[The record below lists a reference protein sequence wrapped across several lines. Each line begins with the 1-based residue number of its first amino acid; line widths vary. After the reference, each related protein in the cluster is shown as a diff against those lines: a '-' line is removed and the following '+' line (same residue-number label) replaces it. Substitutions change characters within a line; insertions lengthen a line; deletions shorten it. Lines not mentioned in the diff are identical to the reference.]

1 MQRVTM
7 ERAGA
12 PAEVVR
18 VEEVADPG
26 KPGVHE
32 ALVELVASPIHPSD
46 LLTIMGMYAAETRLP
61 KTLGKEGVGRVIAVG
76 EHVKHV
82 KPGDLTPVLM
92 PMDGVWQHRYLLNAE
107 DLVALPAGGDPLQ
120 YAMAI
125 GNPAT
130 ALLMLR
136 SIVPLGLGDWIIQNA
151 ANSAVGQYLIQLA
164 KREGI
169 RTVNVVRREG
179 LADQLHNLGADVVLV
194 DGLDLPQ
201 RVAKATGGAPVKLAL
216 DAVSGDSAARLT
228 ACLAQ
233 GGTLC
238 NYGML
243 SGKSVHISPAALIGG
258 GILVRGF
265 WVTAAMA
272 KMSKEERAKLYGE
285 LIPLVVSGSL
295 KAEVEATYPLGRV
308 QEALAHASKGERG
321 GKVLLV
327 P

>member
-1 MQRVTM
+1 MLRVM
-7 ERAGA
+7 IERTGA

-18 VEEVADPG
+18 LEELPDPG
-26 KPGVHE
+26 PPGVHE
-32 ALVELVASPIHPSD
+32 ALVELIASPIHPSD
-46 LLTIMGMYAAETRLP
+46 LLTIMGMYASETRLP
-61 KTLGKEGVGRVIAVG
+61 KTLGKEGVGRVLTVG

-92 PMDGVWQHRYLLNAE
+92 PNDGVWQHRYVLNAE
-107 DLVALPAGGDPLQ
+107 DLVALPAGGNPLQ
-120 YAMAI
+120 YAMGV

-136 SIVPLGLGDWIIQNA
+136 SIVPLQLGDWIVQNA
-151 ANSAVGQYLIQLA
+151 ANSAVGQYIIQLA
-164 KREGI
+164 KRDGL
-169 RTVNVVRREG
+169 RTVNIVRRDG
-179 LADQLHNLGADVVLV
+179 LASQLHDLGADVVLV
-194 DGLDLPQ
+194 DSLDLPQ

-216 DAVSGDSAARLT
+216 DAVSGESAARLT

-238 NYGML
+238 TYGTM
-243 SGKSVHISPAALIGG
+243 SGKSVHISPAALIGR

-265 WVTAAMA
+265 WVTSAMA
-272 KMSKEERAKLYGE
+272 QMSKDDRAKLYGE
-285 LIPLVVSGSL
+285 LIPLVVSGAL
-295 KAEVEATYPLGRV
+295 QAQIEATYPLSRV
-308 QEALAHASKGERG
+308 HEALAHASRGERN